1 MSDPIKL
8 LSLNRNDDNYVPIQR
23 EGIELDKGVV
33 LTNDY
38 LESHEE
44 LFKQYAEFFT
54 AYPDVFLDLIK
65 PVDSNFD
72 LFFYQRIVLRAIM
85 RFKDIF
91 VTAPRAFSKSFL
103 TILAMIL

>member
-1 MSDPIKL
+1 MNDPIKL

-44 LFKQYAEFFT
+44 LLKQYAEFFT